1 MITTSGSE
9 NRSCGG
15 HKLMAPKD
23 SKDLEVF
30 FGFVASQELTK
41 FKDV

>member
-1 MITTSGSE
+1 MVPLALMVITTSGNK
-9 NRSCGG
+9 NRSCDG

-30 FGFVASQELTK
+30 GFVAS
-41 FKDV
+41 